1 MKFKTIV
8 NYGQILL
15 LSIILLSCSTP
26 KNISYM
32 KDVPDGVAFE
42 DVEQVIR
49 VQTGD
54 KISIVAKSKD
64 PQLSELFNLPVTSY
78 RVGSTIGSSYNQQI
92 SCHSVANDGCIDF
105 PVLGKVKVA
114 GMTREQIAETI
125 KQKLIS
131 ENLVKDPVITVEFE
145 NLHFSVMGEV
155 HNPGQYSIDRDKIT
169 LLDALSKAGDLTIYG
184 RRDNVLV
191 MRQQNGKRYTYR
203 VDLTDAYSVMNSPV
217 AYLQQ
222 NDVVYVDPN
231 NVRKRQS
238 TVNGNNVL
246 STSFWVSV
254 ASLLTSI
261 AVLIVK

>member
-1 MKFKTIV
+1 MKFKKIAS
-8 NYGQILL
+8 YGLAIL
-15 LSIILLSCSTP
+15 LSITLFSCSTP
-26 KNISYM
+26 QNISYM
-32 KDVPDGVAFE
+32 EGVPNGVVFNDAP
-42 DVEQVIR
+42 QTIK
-49 VQTGD
+49 VQAGD

-64 PQLSELFNLPVTSY
+64 PQLSELFNLAVASQ
-78 RVGSTIGSSYNQQI
+78 RIGSTNNSSSQQMSCYN
-92 SCHSVANDGCIDF
+92 VASDGCIDF
-105 PVLGKVKVA
+105 PVIGKIKVA
-114 GMTREQIAETI
+114 DMTREQIAETI

-155 HNPGQYSIDRDKIT
+155 NNPGQYSIDRDNIS

-191 MRQQNGKRYTYR
+191 MRQEGGQKKVYR
-203 VDLTDAYSVMNSPV
+203 VNLTSADCVMNSPV

-231 NVRKRQS
+231 NMRKRQS

-246 STSFWVSV
+246 SASFWVSI

>member
-1 MKFKTIV
+1 MKIKICV
-8 NYGQILL
+8 NSGLALL
-15 LSIILLSCSTP
+15 LSAVILSCSTP

-32 KDVPDGVAFE
+32 EGVADGVELA
-42 DVEQVIR
+42 DREQTIK
-49 VQTGD
+49 VQAGD
-54 KISIVAKSKD
+54 KISIVVKSKD

-78 RVGSTIGSSYNQQI
+78 RVGSTVGGSSSQQI
-92 SCHSVANDGCIDF
+92 SCYSVTTDGCIDF
-105 PVLGKVKVA
+105 PVLGKVKVE
-114 GMTREQIAETI
+114 GMTREQIAEMV
-125 KQKLIS
+125 KQRLVAES
-131 ENLVKDPVITVEFE
+131 MVKDPVVTVEFE

-155 HNPGQYSIDRDKIT
+155 NNPGQYSIDRDKVS

-191 MRQQNGKRYTYR
+191 IRQQEGKKRVYR
-203 VDLTDAYSVMNSPV
+203 IDLTNADSIMNSP
-217 AYLQQ
+217 ASYLQQ

-231 NVRKRQS
+231 NVRKRQA

-261 AVLIVK
+261 AVLLVK

>member
-1 MKFKTIV
+1 MNFKSITS
-8 NYGQILL
+8 YGLALL
-15 LSIILLSCSTP
+15 LSVLLFSCSTP

-32 KDVPDGVAFE
+32 KGVPDGVSFDEA
-42 DVEQVIR
+42 EQVIK

-78 RVGSTIGSSYNQQI
+78 RIGSISSSSYSQQI
-92 SCHSVANDGCIDF
+92 SCYSVTSDGCIDF

-131 ENLVKDPVITVEFE
+131 DNLVKDPVITVEFE

-155 HNPGQYSIDRDKIT
+155 NNPGQYSIDRDKIT

-191 MRQQNGKRYTYR
+191 MRQQNGKKYTYR
-203 VDLTDAYSVMNSPV
+203 VDLTNANSVMNSPV

-222 NDVVYVDPN
+222 NDIVYVDPN
-231 NVRKRQS
+231 DVRKRQS